1 MSVDTIERGRARDGL
16 PGWKKSLPFFALLIT
31 AGAGVGCHTAPRDGE
46 TSGGHG
52 LFHHTSYID
61 NCANVPYGALPEPL
75 GVFVRNFQHAQ
86 TTKAR
91 GDLFVLYEKEWRNGA
106 KDPDEFSTI
115 LGPEGVRHLK
125 RMIDALPTASGPVII
140 EPTGNRKL
148 NYEQRHELDER
159 RYQQVVTQ
167 LYLEGI
173 EHPETRVVVAYARA
187 EGLFGDEA
195 PRHYLQVIYPSFAG
209 YGYGGFG
216 GGGFG
221 GGGFGGGGFGG
232 GGFGG
237 GGFGGGGF
245 GGGGFGGGGFGG
257 GFGGGGGFF

>member
-1 MSVDTIERGRARDGL
+1 MSLNRIKRGRAVDRVRNGL
-16 PGWKKSLPFFALLIT
+16 KSLSIFALLIST
-31 AGAGVGCHTAPRDGE
+31 GGAAGCQGPCTGPDCTGR
-46 TSGGHG
+46 HG
-52 LFHHTSYID
+52 LFRSTCYID

-86 TTKAR
+86 TTKAG
-91 GDLFVLYEKEWRNGA
+91 GDTFVLYEKEWRTGG

-125 RMIDALPTASGPVII
+125 RLVDALPTASGPIII

-148 NYEQRHELDER
+148 NFEQRHELDER

-173 EHPETRVVVAYARA
+173 EHPETRVIVAYSRA

-195 PRHYLQVIYPSFAG
+195 PLHYQQVLFPYQSLLGFGGGI
-209 YGYGGFG
+209 GGFGGGAGGGFGGGIGGFGGG

-221 GGGFGGGGFGG
+221 GGLGGFGG
-232 GGFGG
+232 GL
-237 GGFGGGGF
+237 GGFGGGIF
-245 GGGGFGGGGFGG
+245 
-257 GFGGGGGFF
+257 

>member
-1 MSVDTIERGRARDGL
+1 MSDHRIERGRARDRL
-16 PGWKKSLPFFALLIT
+16 RSVLKHLSIIALLFT
-31 AGAGVGCHTAPRDGE
+31 TGAATGCRSAPCVGENCNGT
-46 TSGGHG
+46 HG
-52 LFHHTSYID
+52 LFRSTCTID

-86 TTKAR
+86 TTKAG
-91 GDLFVLYEKEWRNGA
+91 GDTFVLYEKEWRTGA

-115 LGPEGVRHLK
+115 LGPEGVRHLN
-125 RMIDALPTASGPVII
+125 RLVDALPTVSGPIII

-173 EHPETRVVVAYARA
+173 EHPEARVVVAYPRA

-195 PRHYLQVIYPSFAG
+195 PLHYPQVLFPAQSLFG
-209 YGYGGFG
+209 FGGLGGFG
-216 GGGFG
+216 GGL
-221 GGGFGGGGFGG
+221 GGFGGGV

-237 GGFGGGGF
+237 GLGGF
-245 GGGGFGGGGFGG
+245 GGGLGGFGGGLGGFGG
-257 GFGGGGGFF
+257 GFL